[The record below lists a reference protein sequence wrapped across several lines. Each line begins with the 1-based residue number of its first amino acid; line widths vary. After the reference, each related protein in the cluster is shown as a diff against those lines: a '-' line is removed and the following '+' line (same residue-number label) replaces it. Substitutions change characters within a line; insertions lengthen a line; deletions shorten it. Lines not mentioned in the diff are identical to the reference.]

1 VLTFKG
7 FTARNA
13 DTLNFTVKRRKPE
26 EKRKQE
32 RREDDAMT
40 EKNGLERFRG
50 TFVNDMKNTK
60 WLSECEGCSNQ
71 LLP

>member
-1 VLTFKG
+1 
-7 FTARNA
+7 
-13 DTLNFTVKRRKPE
+13 
-26 EKRKQE
+26 
-32 RREDDAMT
+32 MT